1 MSNGKAHTQLRID
14 AFQSSHHLFALLA
27 LYLRTQFT
35 GTGTDV
41 PLMEWLQKYT
51 FPVESSYQDVE
62 AAKFRY
68 DLLVCASSCAGSQ
81 IQPANACAHALAA
94 GSVSLTA

>member
-1 MSNGKAHTQLRID
+1 MLSPYLPHYY
-14 AFQSSHHLFALLA
+14 HL
-27 LYLRTQFT
+27 QFT

-41 PLMEWLQKYT
+41 PLMDWLQKYT

-68 DLLVCASSCAGSQ
+68 DLMVRSTSGANLVQVQTGPAG
-81 IQPANACAHALAA
+81 AHMFRCKLRDKF
-94 GSVSLTA
+94 